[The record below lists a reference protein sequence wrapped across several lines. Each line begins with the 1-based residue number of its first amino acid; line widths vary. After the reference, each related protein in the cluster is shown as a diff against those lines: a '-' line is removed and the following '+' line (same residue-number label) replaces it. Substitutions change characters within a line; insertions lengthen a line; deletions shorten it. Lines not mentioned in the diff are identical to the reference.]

1 MSGAYTDCQP
11 MQRIIQVPSV
21 YLIIVS
27 LIKEESDT
35 SVLFFSSKC
44 SPFTIQ
50 QIKSKTGEYFNLR
63 HFVIVVDRI
72 P

>member
-1 MSGAYTDCQP
+1 
-11 MQRIIQVPSV
+11 MQRIIQVPSA
-21 YLIIVS
+21 YLIIVT

-35 SVLFFSSKC
+35 SVCFFPSKSS
-44 SPFTIQ
+44 PVTIQ

-63 HFVIVVDRI
+63 HFVMVVDRI